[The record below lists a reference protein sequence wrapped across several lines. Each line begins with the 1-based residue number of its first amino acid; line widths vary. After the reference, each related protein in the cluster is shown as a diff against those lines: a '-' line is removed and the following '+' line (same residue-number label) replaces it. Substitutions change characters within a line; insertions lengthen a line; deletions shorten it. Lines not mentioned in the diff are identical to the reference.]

1 MTDVGSARAAF
12 SIGIAPALRC
22 GAMASIGILFA
33 LAGCSS
39 NEDALRKEVADLR
52 YDVDQARQHNHDL
65 KRRMQLAEARNR
77 VLIDLVK
84 GLTADPGAAPSSGA
98 GLGRAHESLAA
109 LDRDLDALAS
119 TLQKSRNDFAA
130 LRSQR
135 AALQDELGRATR
147 TIEQARAEEAAANER
162 VSAFEQMLLQVKAM
176 MAAGNLKVRVQD
188 NRMLLELP
196 ETLLFERGKA
206 VLKKHGRQL
215 LDEVAKALITVGDRE
230 FQIAGH
236 AASGRADKGSYESD
250 WHLSAARAVHVT
262 QYLVSRGVPK
272 TRLSA
277 AAHADTRPLLA
288 PDGSLDDEWK
298 NRRIEIVL
306 MPRLDELPDLSRLD
320 ALLAEHGDTTAA
332 PDAATEATVP
342 TGETPAPAPAATT
355 PAAPAAASE
364 APAAPTRQ
372 PATE

>member
-1 MTDVGSARAAF
+1 MTDASMPLGSRRARVLLA
-12 SIGIAPALRC
+12 C
-22 GAMASIGILFA
+22 GLGL
-33 LAGCSS
+33 LGCAS
-39 NEDALRKEVADLR
+39 NEEALRKQVADLR
-52 YDVDQARQHNHDL
+52 YDVAQAKQQNGDL

-84 GLTADPGAAPSSGA
+84 GLTAEPGKSPARGA
-98 GLGRAHESLAA
+98 ELGRAHESLAA
-109 LDRDLDALAS
+109 LDRDLDALAQ
-119 TLQKSRNDFAA
+119 TLQKSRSDFDA

-135 AALQDELGRATR
+135 SALETELGRATQ

-162 VSAFEQMLLQVKAM
+162 LAAFRQMLLQVKAM

-196 ETLLFERGKA
+196 EALLFERGRA
-206 VLKKHGRQL
+206 TLKKHGREL
-215 LDEVAKALITVGDRE
+215 LDDVAKALITVGDRE

-236 AASGRADKGSYESD
+236 AASGQADKGRYPSD

-277 AAHADTRPLLA
+277 AAHADTRPVHSR
-288 PDGSLDDEWK
+288 DGTLQDEWM

-306 MPRLDELPDLSRLD
+306 MPRLDELPDLSALD
-320 ALLAEHGDTTAA
+320 ALVPQDAEA
-332 PDAATEATVP
+332 PVEASDAPPSSAS
-342 TGETPAPAPAATT
+342 
-355 PAAPAAASE
+355 PAAPLA
-364 APAAPTRQ
+364 APAH
-372 PATE
+372 